1 MKSYIQV
8 VLMRV
13 ENKII
18 QNLLFN
24 EEYCRKAAPHIK
36 LEYFKERIDKSIVKV
51 ILEFF
56 LKYNKVPT
64 PDVVKLELDKEKIS
78 DKELSTAYELV
89 DSLKSDSTPIEYNIE
104 MTEKFCQDSALYN
117 AILKS
122 IAIIDGKDKEF
133 TQEALPG
140 ILQDALS
147 VSFDTNIGHDY
158 VEDADARY
166 DFYKRVEEK
175 VPFDIDI
182 LNEITSG
189 GLSNKSLNIVLA
201 PTGAGKTLVK
211 CHIAAATLKQNKNV
225 LYITNEMAE
234 ERIAERIDAN
244 LMNLT
249 LDELKVIDREA
260 YNSRFNKI
268 KGKTTGRLI
277 IKEYPT
283 ATAHSGHFRAL
294 LEELRIKKN
303 FIPKLIIIDYLN
315 ICASARMRM
324 GASINSYTYIKSIAE
339 ELRGL
344 AVEYNVPIL
353 SSTQTNRD
361 GYANSDVDLSNVS
374 ESAGLSSTADLVIAI
389 IRTEELDELNQLVV
403 KQLKNRYSD
412 LAKNKRFVLGVD
424 RSKMKLYEVEDS
436 AQTLADSGTQEDSG
450 THWKGNTKTRAS
462 FGDFKY

>member
-1 MKSYIQV
+1 
-8 VLMRV
+8 MRV

-36 LEYFKERIDKSIVKV
+36 LEYFKERTDRAIVKV
-51 ILEFF
+51 IMEFF

-78 DKELSTAYELV
+78 DKELSASYELV
-89 DSLKSDSTPIEYNIE
+89 DSLKSDDTPIEYNIE

-175 VPFDIDI
+175 VPFDLDI
-182 LNEITSG
+182 LNNITSG
-189 GLSNKSLNIVLA
+189 GLSKKSLNIILS
-201 PTGAGKTLVK
+201 PTGMGKTLVK
-211 CHIAAATLKQNKNV
+211 CHIAAATLKQSKNV
-225 LYITNEMAE
+225 LYITMEMAE

-244 LMNLT
+244 LMNVT

-260 YNSRFNKI
+260 FSNRFDKI
-268 KGKTTGRLI
+268 RKKTQGRLI

-303 FIPKLIIIDYLN
+303 FIPDLIIIDYLN

-324 GASINSYTYIKSIAE
+324 GASVNSYTYIKSIAE

-374 ESAGLSSTADLVIAI
+374 ESAGLSSTADLVIAV
-389 IRTEELDELNQLVV
+389 IRTEELDELNQLMV
-403 KQLKNRYSD
+403 KQLKNRYND
-412 LAKNKRFVLGVD
+412 LTKNKRFVLGVE
-424 RSKMKLYEVEDS
+424 RSKMKLYEVENS
-436 AQTLADSGTQEDSG
+436 AQTLADSGTQEDCGAS
-450 THWKGNTKTRAS
+450 WKGNTKTRAS

>member
-1 MKSYIQV
+1 
-8 VLMRV
+8 MRV

-78 DKELSTAYELV
+78 DKELSTSYELV
-89 DSLKSDSTPIEYNIE
+89 DSLKGDDTPIEYNIE

-182 LNEITSG
+182 LNKITSG
-189 GLSNKSLNIVLA
+189 GLSKKSLNIVLA

-211 CHIAAATLKQNKNV
+211 CHVAAATLKQSKNV

-244 LMNLT
+244 LMNVT

-260 YNSRFNKI
+260 YNNRFNKI

-303 FIPKLIIIDYLN
+303 FIPDLIIIDYLN

-324 GASINSYTYIKSIAE
+324 GASVNSYTYIKSIAE

-374 ESAGLSSTADLVIAI
+374 ESAGLSSTADLVIAV
-389 IRTEELDELNQLVV
+389 IRTEELDELNQLMV
-403 KQLKNRYSD
+403 KQLKNRYND
-412 LAKNKRFVLGVD
+412 LTKNKRFVLGVE

-450 THWKGNTKTRAS
+450 TCWKGNTKTKAS

>member
-1 MKSYIQV
+1 
-8 VLMRV
+8 MRV

-36 LEYFKERIDKSIVKV
+36 LEYFKERTDRAIVKV
-51 ILEFF
+51 IMEFF

-78 DKELSTAYELV
+78 DKELSVSYELV
-89 DSLKSDSTPIEYNIE
+89 DSLKSDDTPIEYNIE

-175 VPFDIDI
+175 VPFDLDI
-182 LNEITSG
+182 LNNITSG
-189 GLSNKSLNIVLA
+189 GLSKKSLNIILS

-211 CHIAAATLKQNKNV
+211 CHIAAATLKQSKNV
-225 LYITNEMAE
+225 LYITMEMAE

-244 LMNLT
+244 LMNVT
-249 LDELKVIDREA
+249 LDELKVIDRETFS
-260 YNSRFNKI
+260 NRFDKI
-268 KGKTTGRLI
+268 RKKTQGRLI

-303 FIPKLIIIDYLN
+303 FIPDLIIIDYLN

-324 GASINSYTYIKSIAE
+324 GASVNSYTYIKSIAE

-374 ESAGLSSTADLVIAI
+374 ESAGLSSTADLVIAV
-389 IRTEELDELNQLVV
+389 IRTEELDELNQLMV
-403 KQLKNRYSD
+403 KQLKNRYND
-412 LAKNKRFVLGVD
+412 LTKNKRFVLGVE

-436 AQTLADSGTQEDSG
+436 AQTLADSGTQEECGAS
-450 THWKGNTKTRAS
+450 WKGNIKTRAS